1 MRRIQPKHKKFLRIA
16 GLVIVTLLVL
26 LLIGGYIAYTKREA
40 LLEHELAKA
49 EANAKEKYNLDIK
62 IGSANFEG
70 LNTVAFSNISIVPQ
84 NRDSLLSIKKLS
96 ITVKLMPLVF
106 GNVKLADVL
115 LEDGHLNLT
124 DTNHVKNFDFLFKKK
139 KDSTQTRKSSL
150 ATLANNLIN
159 EFLYKIPDNLDLKN
173 FLFTFKKDS
182 TTLKLLTTTATIKDG
197 RLTSTI
203 KVNDNE
209 STWHFEGKM
218 HPSDKDID
226 VRLYAEGKKVELP
239 FLQQKYHTTLSFDTI
254 GTRLQKVEHSDGET
268 RISGSWWVSNLLLNN
283 RKLAQEDITVTS
295 ASIDANV
302 FVGDN
307 YISLDSSSTIHLKK
321 IVAHPY
327 IKYTLSPVKIYELKL
342 NTGWMNAQDMFDS
355 FPGGMFEAL
364 QGIKADGK
372 LNYSLNFFLNT
383 AEPDSVQFNS
393 ALNKDSFHI
402 TQFGKTDLT
411 KLNRP
416 FLQTPYEPKDPA
428 PPFMVGPSNP
438 DYTPLQDIA
447 VDTRN
452 AVMTSE
458 DPTFY
463 SNNGFVEES
472 IRKSI
477 ATDFKKKKFSRGGS
491 TISMQL
497 IRNTFLDRDKNLSR
511 KIEETLLVWIIQN
524 DHLMTKDRMLEVYF
538 NIVEW
543 GYHIYGIGAASRYYF
558 GKTPAE
564 LTLGESIFLASIL
577 PHPKAGLYAFMPD
590 GTLRP
595 GLHGYFNLIGNLMA
609 GHGKAQRDSN
619 AYGFYDVRLREG
631 LRQEAGSVDTAK
643 VNSIINHDNNN
654 NDDDDDSGAVPV
666 VEPEKKLN
674 FFQRLFGKRDT
685 THKKEIKP
693 DNKTITVDVNGKQFT
708 IDTTGKTRKQ
718 VRQEKRALKKA
729 EKEREQEMQQPGG
742 Q

>member
-1 MRRIQPKHKKFLRIA
+1 MRRLQPKHKKYLRIA
-16 GLVIVTLLVL
+16 GVIIGVLFILLI
-26 LLIGGYIAYTKREA
+26 IGGYIAYTKREA

-49 EANAKEKYNLDIK
+49 ETSAKEKYNLDIK
-62 IGSANFEG
+62 IGSANFVG
-70 LNTVAFSNISIVPQ
+70 LNTVAFSDISIVPQ

-96 ITVKLMPLVF
+96 ISVKLLPLIY
-106 GNVKLADVL
+106 GEVKLADVV
-115 LEDGHLNLT
+115 LEDGHLNLV

-139 KDSTQTRKSSL
+139 RDSTEKRKSSL

-197 RLTSTI
+197 QLTSTI

-218 HPSDKDID
+218 HPSDKNID
-226 VRLYAEGKKVELP
+226 VKLYAEGKKVQLP
-239 FLQQKYHTTLSFDTI
+239 FIQQKFHTMLSFDTI
-254 GTRLQKVEHSDGET
+254 GTRLEKVEHENGET
-268 RISGSWWVSNLLLNN
+268 RIYGSWSVRNLLINN
-283 RKLAQEDITVTS
+283 RKFAEGDITVPY

-307 YISLDSSSTIHLKK
+307 YISLDSTSTIHLRKL
-321 IVAHPY
+321 VGHPY
-327 IKYTLSPVKIYELKL
+327 VKYTLSPVKIYELKL
-342 NTGWMNAQDMFDS
+342 NTGWVNAQDMFDS
-355 FPGGMFEAL
+355 FPGGMFESL
-364 QGIKADGK
+364 QGIKVEGK

-383 AEPDSVQFNS
+383 ANPDSVQFNS
-393 ALNKDSFHI
+393 QLNKQGFHI
-402 TQFGKTDLT
+402 TQFGKTDLK
-411 KLNRP
+411 KLNSS
-416 FLQTPYEPKDPA
+416 FVQTPYEPKDPA
-428 PPFMVGPSNP
+428 PSFTVGPSNP
-438 DYTPLQDIA
+438 DYTPLESIA
-447 VDTRN
+447 ADTRN

-511 KIEETLLVWIIQN
+511 KVEEILIVWLIQN

-543 GYHIYGIGAASRYYF
+543 GYHVYGIGAASRYYF

-577 PHPKAGLYAFMPD
+577 PHPKAGLYAFQPD
-590 GTLRP
+590 GTLRQ
-595 GLHGYFNLIGNLMA
+595 GLHGYFNLIGNLMV

-619 AYGFYDVRLREG
+619 AYGFYDVRLKTS
-631 LRQEAGSVDTAK
+631 LRHEASSVDTAK
-643 VNSIINHDNNN
+643 VDKILNNN
-654 NDDDDDSGAVPV
+654 NPDDDDDTGVVPV
-666 VEPEKKLN
+666 AEPEKKPN
-674 FFQRLFGKRDT
+674 FFQRLFGKKDT
-685 THKKEIKP
+685 THKKEVTP
-693 DNKTITVDVNGKQFT
+693 DNKTVTVNVNGKQFT
-708 IDTTGKTRKQ
+708 IDTTGKTPKQ

-729 EKEREQEMQQPGG
+729 EKEREKEMQQPND